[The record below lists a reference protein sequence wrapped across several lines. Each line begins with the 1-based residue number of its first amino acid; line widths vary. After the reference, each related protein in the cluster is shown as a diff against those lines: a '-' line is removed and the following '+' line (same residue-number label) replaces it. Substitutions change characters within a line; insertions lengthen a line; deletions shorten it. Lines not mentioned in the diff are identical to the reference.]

1 MPYETKLKFVLFCE
15 KAVEQ
20 VVALWVEEGGVH
32 AVAGKGNILFD
43 TVDRQFHAVPL
54 TIPIDCTAKLKFVL
68 FGEETVEQVVAL
80 GVKESGIHAVAGK
93 RNVLF
98 DVVDQLFHVFPLGLP
113 VGRTAALADREV
125 FRVGG
130 DVPFFQVDHGADKG
144 ELRAVQIDLRCA
156 GGKPPLVEQGEK
168 HRLDKVVRMV
178 AQGDLV
184 AARGERRGVQ
194 RAFAHFGAE
203 RTGIFLFSHVEHDF
217 SDICLFQ
224 EKGDVQL
231 RTEGG
236 EGRKICGVI
245 LKIQIH
251 RDRGQRER
259 LGRKAAVRRQQL

>member
-1 MPYETKLKFVLFCE
+1 
-15 KAVEQ
+15 
-20 VVALWVEEGGVH
+20 
-32 AVAGKGNILFD
+32 
-43 TVDRQFHAVPL
+43 
-54 TIPIDCTAKLKFVL
+54 
-68 FGEETVEQVVAL
+68 
-80 GVKESGIHAVAGK
+80 
-93 RNVLF
+93 
-98 DVVDQLFHVFPLGLP
+98 
-113 VGRTAALADREV
+113 
-125 FRVGG
+125 
-130 DVPFFQVDHGADKG
+130 
-144 ELRAVQIDLRCA
+144 
-156 GGKPPLVEQGEK
+156 
-168 HRLDKVVRMV
+168 MV
-178 AQGDLV
+178 SQGDLV

-259 LGRKAAVRRQQL
+259 LGRKAAASSFKSVTLSFPPERPTAMRSPGRIMEKSVIPRRRPESSCCVVINPRIDCYFFRNIL

>member
-1 MPYETKLKFVLFCE
+1 MKKRPPEQAEVFLF
-15 KAVEQ
+15 AVR
-20 VVALWVEEGGVH
+20 
-32 AVAGKGNILFD
+32 K
-43 TVDRQFHAVPL
+43 
-54 TIPIDCTAKLKFVL
+54 KLKFVL
-68 FGEETVEQVVAL
+68 FGEKPIEQMVAL
-80 GVKESGIHAVAGK
+80 GVEEGGIHAVA
-93 RNVLF
+93 RERYVIF
-98 DVVDQLFHVFPLGLP
+98 DAVDRLLDVFPPG
-113 VGRTAALADREV
+113 VFVRGAAALADREI

-144 ELRAVQIDLRCA
+144 ELCAVQIDLRRA

-178 AQGDLV
+178 SQGDLV

-251 RDRGQRER
+251 CDRGQRER